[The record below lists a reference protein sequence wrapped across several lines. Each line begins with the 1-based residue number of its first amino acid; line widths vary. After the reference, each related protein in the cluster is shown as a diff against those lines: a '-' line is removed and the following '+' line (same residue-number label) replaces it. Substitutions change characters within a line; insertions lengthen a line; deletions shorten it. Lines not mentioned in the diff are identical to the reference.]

1 MEKNGE
7 RVTGS
12 KRKKWSVGN
21 LFFVEKVR
29 KNVVFCG
36 RAKKNKKNSKL
47 LLTNR
52 KVFDKID
59 FADARKV
66 SKTKTKNLDN

>member
-1 MEKNGE
+1 MGNN
-7 RVTGS
+7 VNS
-12 KRKKWSVGN
+12 KMLSCLMRKKRIKKGVR
-21 LFFVEKVR
+21 KPR
-29 KNVVFCG
+29 KNVLFWEK
-36 RAKKNKKNSKL
+36 AKKNKKNSKL